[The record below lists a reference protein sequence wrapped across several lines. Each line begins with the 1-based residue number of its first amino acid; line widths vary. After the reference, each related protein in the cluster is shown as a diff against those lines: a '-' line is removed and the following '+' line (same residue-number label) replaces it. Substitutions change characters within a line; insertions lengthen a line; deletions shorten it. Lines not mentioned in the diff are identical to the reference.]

1 MLLNPNRRLE
11 PTALLEGFVSLLGS
25 ETWDDLVVG
34 LLRASRTWL
43 EADEARF
50 WQIDALAGG
59 LRSRWMCGLDGVRD
73 EAPGRIRPFVQPL
86 DEEEDPSPT
95 RLVRHDRGWTLE
107 ISCRARGG
115 EIGLLE
121 VRGAGSPPESALVS
135 QWAELAGGALVQGRE
150 ALRERQQAG
159 GVRRLSG
166 IARELSSCD
175 NPDRF
180 WQRVV
185 EIARDAF
192 GMERCSV
199 LLAGADPALLEG
211 AWGTDFDGRTVPEH
225 GLRLPLAV
233 LESRAGRLLGQV
245 PSWIVLAD
253 DLPRCGFG
261 EGATCGSVPLPAV
274 LTPVPGLPEGT
285 CWMLTDSAL
294 SGRSVEPAVQDLL
307 ESYAA
312 LVGQIAGRLRA
323 ERALDDFLEDEGPAQ
338 PEDSGPPRL
347 AELLGQW
354 EEPRIS

>member
-1 MLLNPNRRLE
+1 MLLNPNRRSE
-11 PTALLEGFVSLLGS
+11 PTSLLEGFVSLLGS

-73 EAPGRIRPFVQPL
+73 EAPGRIRPFLQPL

-95 RLVRHDRGWTLE
+95 RLVRHERGWLLE

-121 VRGAGSPPESALVS
+121 VRGAGAPPESALVS

-175 NPDRF
+175 EPDRF
-180 WQRVV
+180 WRRVV

-199 LLAGADPALLEG
+199 LLAGADPAVLEG
-211 AWGTDFDGRTVPEH
+211 AWGTDFDGRTVPER
-225 GLRLPLAV
+225 GLQVPLAT
-233 LESRAGRLLGQV
+233 LEARAGRLLGQM
-245 PSWIVLAD
+245 PSWTVLAD
-253 DLPRCGFG
+253 DLPRCGSG
-261 EGATCGSVPLPAV
+261 DGTTWGSVPLPAV
-274 LTPVPGLPEGT
+274 LTPVPGLPEGI
-285 CWMLTDSAL
+285 CWLLTDSAL
-294 SGRSVEPAVQDLL
+294 SGRPVEPAVQDLL

-323 ERALDDFLEDEGPAQ
+323 ERALGEFLEEEVPQA
-338 PEDSGPPRL
+338 EDSSPPRL

-354 EEPRIS
+354 EGPKAS